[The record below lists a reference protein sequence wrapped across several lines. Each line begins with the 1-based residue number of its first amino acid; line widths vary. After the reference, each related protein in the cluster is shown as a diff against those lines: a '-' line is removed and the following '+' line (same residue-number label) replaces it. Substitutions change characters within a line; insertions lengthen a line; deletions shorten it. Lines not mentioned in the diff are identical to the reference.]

1 MRDPNGPPVELRP
14 LARLLVSPPRGRAW
28 HRLAGA
34 TTDLTTRC
42 GQTLD
47 ARSAVDADSLA
58 TGAGRTLCRRCW
70 PEPPSTAAGLGH
82 VVYWDTRL
90 QTIRPGGGGGDPW
103 LSIDGRLCLVDVAT
117 GVRTAFDLRATR
129 PDRGAMTEEGPF
141 APLSWWAQQMTEA
154 EVLGAHVTTAP
165 GVKNARELVRA
176 GLRRAATR
184 STLKA
189 AARLAL
195 LDAGRPLT
203 LGEAT
208 ELLGWGPED
217 TPAHSVHEAMLDAVA
232 IVLGLRDRPPVPRGQ
247 REDAVRR
254 IFLEHRGRP
263 PAKGYE
269 RQLMMKARRREDLP
283 GVGA

>member
-141 APLSWWAQQMTEA
+141 ALCR
-154 EVLGAHVTTAP
+154 G
-165 GVKNARELVRA
+165 
-176 GLRRAATR
+176 
-184 STLKA
+184 
-189 AARLAL
+189 
-195 LDAGRPLT
+195 
-203 LGEAT
+203 
-208 ELLGWGPED
+208 GP
-217 TPAHSVHEAMLDAVA
+217 S
-232 IVLGLRDRPPVPRGQ
+232 R
-247 REDAVRR
+247 
-254 IFLEHRGRP
+254 
-263 PAKGYE
+263 
-269 RQLMMKARRREDLP
+269 
-283 GVGA
+283 